1 VKKARLAL
9 FDLDNTLLTGD
20 SDDEWF
26 NFLAS
31 EGALDREAGEA
42 AKADIVRR
50 YRDGSVGTLE
60 FCEYFLQLFVPHE
73 MPALLAWREK
83 YIREWI
89 VPRIPEAA
97 RALLDSHRDGL
108 VVIATATNRFIT
120 EPIAQAL
127 GVEHLIATEPE
138 IRDGRFTGRVA
149 GTPCFREGK
158 AARTLAWLAARGQSL
173 ANFSGSWFYSDSIND
188 RPLLERVTHPVAV
201 DPDDRLQRLALE
213 RNWRIISLRK
223 ELPSRIAPC

>member
-1 VKKARLAL
+1 LTRLAL

-26 NFLAS
+26 NFLAA
-31 EGALDREAGEA
+31 EGALDRKAGEA

-50 YRDGSVGTLE
+50 YREGSVGTLE
-60 FCEYFLQLFVPHE
+60 FCEYFLQLYVPHE

-83 YIREWI
+83 YVREWI
-89 VPRIPEAA
+89 VPRIPDSA
-97 RALLDSHRDGL
+97 RRLLDSHRDGL

-138 IRDGRFTGRVA
+138 MYNGRFTGRVA
-149 GTPCFREGK
+149 GTPSFREGK
-158 AARTLAWLAARGQSL
+158 ATRTVEWLAARGQPIES
-173 ANFSGSWFYSDSIND
+173 FDESWFYSDSIND

-201 DPDDRLQRLALE
+201 DPDPLLERLAHARE
-213 RNWRIISLRK
+213 WPIMA
-223 ELPSRIAPC
+223 LPR

>member
-1 VKKARLAL
+1 MTRLAL

-26 NFLAS
+26 NFLAA

-50 YRDGSVGTLE
+50 YREGSVGTLE
-60 FCEYFLQLFVPHE
+60 FCEYFLELYVPHD

-89 VPRIPEAA
+89 VPRIPDSA
-97 RALLDSHRDGL
+97 RDLLDRHRDGL

-138 IRDGRFTGRVA
+138 MRNGRITGKVA
-149 GTPCFREGK
+149 GTPSFREGK
-158 AARTLAWLAARGQSL
+158 ATRTLEWLAARGQL
-173 ANFSGSWFYSDSIND
+173 LKTFVESWFYSDSIND

-201 DPDDRLQRLALE
+201 DPDPQLERLARE
-213 RNWRIISLRK
+213 RNWPIMALAR
-223 ELPSRIAPC
+223 

>member
-1 VKKARLAL
+1 VKKGKLAL

-26 NFLAS
+26 NFLAA
-31 EGALDREAGEA
+31 EGALDRKAGEA
-42 AKADIVRR
+42 AKEDIVRR
-50 YRDGSVGTLE
+50 YREGSVGTLE

-73 MPALLAWREK
+73 MPTLLAWRET
-83 YIREWI
+83 YVREWI
-89 VPRIPEAA
+89 VPRIPDTA
-97 RALLDSHRDGL
+97 RALLESHRDDL

-138 IRDGRFTGRVA
+138 MRAGRFTGKVL
-149 GTPCFREGK
+149 GTPSFREGK
-158 AARTLAWLAARGQSL
+158 AVRVEEWLAARGQPL
-173 ANFSGSWFYSDSIND
+173 DDFSESWFYSDSIND

-201 DPDDRLQRLALE
+201 DPDKRLQDLAVD
-213 RNWRIISLRK
+213 RNWTIISLR
-223 ELPSRIAPC
+223 